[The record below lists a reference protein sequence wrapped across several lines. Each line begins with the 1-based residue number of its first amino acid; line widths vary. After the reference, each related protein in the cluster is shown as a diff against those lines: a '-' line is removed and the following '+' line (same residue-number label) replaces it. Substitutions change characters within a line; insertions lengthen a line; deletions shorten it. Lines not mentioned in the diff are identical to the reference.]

1 MFSDVPLETV
11 FPELKISL
19 ADALL
24 APHHSYYS
32 ILQPVLPHIK
42 ALAHI
47 TGGGFIENIPRV
59 LTENLDAEIRL
70 PSWTPPPLWKL
81 IQSEGHIATD
91 EMYRV
96 FNMGIGMVIIVDQ
109 TKAAEIQKLI
119 PEQTFIIG
127 KLINGEK
134 KIRLID

>member
-1 MFSDVPLETV
+1 MLG
-11 FPELKISL
+11 IG
-19 ADALL
+19 
-24 APHHSYYS
+24 S
-32 ILQPVLPHIK
+32 I
-42 ALAHI
+42 
-47 TGGGFIENIPRV
+47 TEGEGGFIENIPRV

-109 TKAAEIQKLI
+109 TKAAEIQSLI
-119 PEQTFIIG
+119 TEQTFIIG

-134 KIRLID
+134 KVCLID